1 MRSIHM
7 LLKVLRA
14 RIVCGAVDLDRHK
27 KALTSRALKVY
38 GFRLLKIECLP
49 Q

>member
-1 MRSIHM
+1 MRSSYM

-14 RIVCGAVDLDRHK
+14 RLVCSAVDLDRHK
-27 KALTSRALKVY
+27 KAPTSGALKVY
-38 GFRLLKIECLP
+38 GFRLLKIECFP

>member
-1 MRSIHM
+1 MRSSYM

-14 RIVCGAVDLDRHK
+14 RIVCGAVDSDGHK
-27 KALTSRALKVY
+27 KAPTSRALKVY